1 MLVPLKNRFKIIL
14 WWSFYF
20 LISLFDFYDL
30 FFSSTSEY
38 YIPTFLVL
46 ERLLDPSWSCNT
58 YEKLPVSCVV
68 NTDCK
73 FQKSI
78 SWREQNR
85 IFLTVQYLLRH
96 QKFLKTTSIS
106 GCTSGTGTV
115 YFFLSK
121 CLPYFLRVKISASYF
136 FKDMIRKIQG
146 TIPVFCLYSR
156 AKAYHYYY
164 RN

>member
-1 MLVPLKNRFKIIL
+1 MLVPLKNRSKIIL
-14 WWSFYF
+14 WSSFYF
-20 LISLFDFYDL
+20 FISLFDFYDL

-38 YIPTFLVL
+38 YNPTFLVL
-46 ERLLDPSWSCNT
+46 KRLLHPSWSCNT

-85 IFLTVQYLLRH
+85 MFLTANYLAKTSKILRDNIN
-96 QKFLKTTSIS
+96 FGLYLR
-106 GCTSGTGTV
+106 TGRV

-121 CLPYFLRVKISASYF
+121 CLPYFLRVKNSASYF
-136 FKDMIRKIQG
+136 FKNMIRKIQG

-156 AKAYHYYY
+156 AKAYYYY
-164 RN
+164 WN